1 MRMLGRAS
9 GLVFRAVACWMVF
22 QENQLGSVKKQGLSG
37 KFWAGFMLAGCMA
50 MTTTAVLAQDAKVL
64 NIYNW
69 SDYIALDTI
78 QNFEKE
84 TGIKG
89 HHPAPG
95 HPALHQFQ
103 FWLVGALVAGY

>member
-1 MRMLGRAS
+1 MLGRAS

-64 NIYNW
+64 NLYNW

-103 FWLVGALVAGY
+103 FWLVGALVA

>member
-1 MRMLGRAS
+1 MD
-9 GLVFRAVACWMVF
+9 
-22 QENQLGSVKKQGLSG
+22 SVKKQGLSG
-37 KFWAGFMLAGCMA
+37 KFRAGFMLSGCMA
-50 MTTTAVLAQDAKVL
+50 MTATAALGQDAKVL
-64 NIYNW
+64 NIHNW

-95 HPALHQFQ
+95 HPALYQFQ
-103 FWLVGALVAGY
+103 FWLVGALVA

>member
-1 MRMLGRAS
+1 MLGRAS

-95 HPALHQFQ
+95 HPDLHQFQ
-103 FWLVGALVAGY
+103 FWLVGALVA

>member
-1 MRMLGRAS
+1 M
-9 GLVFRAVACWMVF
+9 
-22 QENQLGSVKKQGLSG
+22 GSVEKQGLSG

-50 MTTTAVLAQDAKVL
+50 MTTTALLAQDAKVL

-95 HPALHQFQ
+95 HPDLHQFQ
-103 FWLVGALVAGY
+103 FWLVGALVA

>member
-1 MRMLGRAS
+1 
-9 GLVFRAVACWMVF
+9 MVF
-22 QENQLGSVKKQGLSG
+22 QENQVDSVKKLGLSG

-50 MTTTAVLAQDAKVL
+50 MTTTALLAQDAKGL
-64 NIYNW
+64 NVYNW

-95 HPALHQFQ
+95 HPDLHQFQ
-103 FWLVGALVAGY
+103 FWLVGALVA

>member
-1 MRMLGRAS
+1 
-9 GLVFRAVACWMVF
+9 MVF
-22 QENQLGSVKKQGLSG
+22 QENQLDSVEKQGLSG

-50 MTTTAVLAQDAKVL
+50 MTTTALLAQDAKGL

-95 HPALHQFQ
+95 HPDLHQFQ
-103 FWLVGALVAGY
+103 FWLVGALVA

>member
-1 MRMLGRAS
+1 MLGRAS
-9 GLVFRAVACWMVF
+9 GLVFRAGAYWMVF

-95 HPALHQFQ
+95 HPDLHQFQ
-103 FWLVGALVAGY
+103 FWLVGALVA

>member
-1 MRMLGRAS
+1 
-9 GLVFRAVACWMVF
+9 
-22 QENQLGSVKKQGLSG
+22 
-37 KFWAGFMLAGCMA
+37 
-50 MTTTAVLAQDAKVL
+50 VLAQDAKVL

-103 FWLVGALVAGY
+103 FWLVGALVA

>member
-95 HPALHQFQ
+95 HPDLHQFQ
-103 FWLVGALVAGY
+103 FWLVGALVA

>member
-1 MRMLGRAS
+1 MLRHAL
-9 GLVFRAVACWMVF
+9 GLVFRAGACWMVF
-22 QENQLGSVKKQGLSG
+22 QENQLDSVEKQGLSG

-50 MTTTAVLAQDAKVL
+50 MTTTALLAQDAKGL

-95 HPALHQFQ
+95 HPDLHQFQ
-103 FWLVGALVAGY
+103 FWLVGALVA

>member
-1 MRMLGRAS
+1 MLGRAS

-64 NIYNW
+64 NLYNW

-103 FWLVGALVAGY
+103 FWLVGALVARY

>member
-1 MRMLGRAS
+1 
-9 GLVFRAVACWMVF
+9 MVF
-22 QENQLGSVKKQGLSG
+22 QENQLDSVEKQGLSG
-37 KFWAGFMLAGCMA
+37 KFWPGFMLAGCMA
-50 MTTTAVLAQDAKVL
+50 MTTTALLAQDAKGL

-95 HPALHQFQ
+95 HPDLHQFQ
-103 FWLVGALVAGY
+103 FWLVGALVA

>member
-1 MRMLGRAS
+1 M
-9 GLVFRAVACWMVF
+9 
-22 QENQLGSVKKQGLSG
+22 GSVKKQGLSG

-95 HPALHQFQ
+95 HPDLHQFQ
-103 FWLVGALVAGY
+103 FWLVGALVA